1 MMLEPSGLNAK
12 ELWRGGSIAARRPP
26 VGGGARRAKVSV
38 DAIREGMAGRGFLK
52 RIPSGAVSSTDL
64 SDFHR
69 AKIELLKDKLQEGD
83 GLIWRP

>member
-1 MMLEPSGLNAK
+1 MEGRK
-12 ELWRGGSIAARRPP
+12 HRRTSSS
-26 VGGGARRAKVSV
+26 RQRRCERAKVSV

-52 RIPSGAVSSTDL
+52 KDPSGAVSSTGR

-83 GLIWRP
+83 GLIWLP